1 MRNKTLKQILSLF
14 IVSLSISAQSADLP
28 QRKSGLW
35 EMTMTGVQTDNKP
48 QTVLTC
54 VEKKADTGLGSAFGK
69 TKAKNC
75 DDPTIRKQA
84 GKISVTSVCKFAE
97 STVTTNATVTGN
109 FDSNYRIERTANFNP
124 PRKGMKQ
131 TTDVIEAKW
140 LSVCKKG
147 QRAGDMIMPDGTKFN
162 LLDMQ
167 KLESSKQP

>member
-1 MRNKTLKQILSLF
+1 MRNKTLKQFLSLVF
-14 IVSLSISAQSADLP
+14 FSFATTMQAADLP

-48 QTVLTC
+48 QTVQTC

-75 DDPTIRKQA
+75 DDPVIRKQV

-131 TTDVIEAKW
+131 ATDVIEAKW

-167 KLESSKQP
+167 KLESSKP

>member
-1 MRNKTLKQILSLF
+1 MRSNPLKQILPL
-14 IVSLSISAQSADLP
+14 IVISLSAASSAADLP

-48 QTVLTC
+48 QTVQTC
-54 VEKKADTGLGSAFGK
+54 VEKKSDTGLGSAFGK

-75 DDPTIRKQA
+75 DDPLIQKQP

-97 STVTTNATVTGN
+97 STVTTNATVTGS
-109 FDSNYRIERTANFNP
+109 FDSSYRIDRTANFNP

-131 TTDVIEAKW
+131 ATDVIEAKW
-140 LSVCKKG
+140 LSACKKG

-167 KLESSKQP
+167 KLEASKP